1 MDMSKLFPPSR
12 FVHALI
18 GLLRSTYHRVK
29 PKYLRRGE
37 LKRALASQSEKK
49 IIIGSGKTS
58 YRGWLPTN
66 KEILDLLVESDWL
79 ACLKP
84 DSLDAILAE
93 HVWEHLTFEQA
104 AAASA
109 RCSRYLKPGGHMR
122 IAVPDG
128 FHPDPDYIAQVKP
141 GGCGAGADDHK
152 VLYDYR
158 TLSSLLEKAGYKV
171 RLLEWFD
178 EQGKFHHEDWDVAD
192 GFIMRSTRFDQ
203 RNGQSP
209 TTYTSLI
216 IDAIKPR

>member
-1 MDMSKLFPPSR
+1 MSKCFSPSR
-12 FVHALI
+12 FVHSLT
-18 GLLRSTYHRVK
+18 GLLRNTYHRVK

-49 IIIGSGKTS
+49 IIIGSGETS

-66 KEILDLLVESDWL
+66 KEILDLLVESEWL

-93 HVWEHLTFEQA
+93 HVWEHLTLEQA

-109 RCSRYLKPGGHMR
+109 RCFRYLKPGGHMR

-158 TLSSLLEKAGYKV
+158 TLSSLLEQAGYKV

-178 EQGKFHHEDWDVAD
+178 EQGIFHHEDWNGAD

-203 RNGQSP
+203 RNRQNP

-216 IDAIKPR
+216 IDAVKPR